1 MEIQHL
7 RHLVAASETFSFAK
21 AARKCF
27 TTRQNIAHSIKV
39 IETRLGVTLFER
51 KGNEMLLTPQ
61 GVEAVRAARE
71 IVEKV
76 EYFNVLF
83 AKPEGTEDVLSLAVS
98 NNLFAGV
105 PTTTDAVLRSF
116 SDKLYIR
123 ECDCEKCYELV
134 RSERFDLALVMC
146 MKREFPDCNVRD
158 IASSETYA
166 VVNPESPLA
175 KKQSLTIMD
184 FKDQELLLMS
194 KPPFQYEQLIAQ
206 MKDLGFDNT
215 VFSVMTST
223 SSMLHMVRKY
233 NMVGLVSRKFATDPP
248 SGVVAVPLDDPRFNW
263 HFYMLF
269 QMDIKKFGTISRI
282 IKGVQETFKDDK
294 GCSI

>member
-51 KGNEMLLTPQ
+51 KGNEMILTAA
-61 GVEAVRAARE
+61 GAEAVNAARE

-76 EYFNVLF
+76 EYFNVMF
-83 AKPEGTEDVLSLAVS
+83 DKTSQTEDALSLAVS
-98 NNLFAGV
+98 SNLFAGV
-105 PTTTDAVLRSF
+105 PSTTDAVLRSF
-116 SDKLYIR
+116 SDNLHIR
-123 ECDCEKCYELV
+123 ECDCEKCYDLV
-134 RSERFDLALVMC
+134 QSERFDLALIMC

-158 IASSETYA
+158 IASSETFA
-166 VVNPESPLA
+166 VVNPSSPLA
-175 KKQSLTIMD
+175 AKDSLTIMD

-194 KPPFQYEQLIAQ
+194 KPPFQYEQLFNQIEE
-206 MKDLGFDNT
+206 LGFDST
-215 VFSVMTST
+215 IYSVMTST

-233 NMVGLVSRKFATDPP
+233 NMIGLVSRKFATNPP
-248 SGVVAVPLDDPRFNW
+248 SGVVTVPLEDPRFNW

-269 QMDIKKFGTISRI
+269 QMDINKFGTISKI
-282 IKGVQETFKDDK
+282 IKSVQDTFKDDQ